1 MGREELK
8 YKYERIIGES
18 SALVDCLKEVDK
30 AVDSKLPVLITGESG
45 TGKELI
51 ARAIH
56 FQGPRGKYSFIS
68 ENPADIS
75 ETLLE
80 TELFGYAAGAFVGA
94 SRGKKGLLEVA
105 DKGSLFLDEISDVSL
120 GLQAKI
126 WQAFQSRYYKTVGD
140 ENRIHFDTR
149 LICATNDD
157 LVASVKKG
165 NFREDLYDYV
175 SQIKITV
182 PPLRE
187 RKDDIPLLI
196 DYFLKKE
203 AREKQ
208 GAEKE
213 TSTEAIEA
221 LVAYCWS
228 GNVRELENEC
238 IRLYGLSGTSITAK
252 DISSRIRH
260 LK

>member
-18 SALVDCLKEVDK
+18 SALVACLKEVDK
-30 AVDSKLPVLITGESG
+30 AIDSKLPVLITGESG
-45 TGKELI
+45 TGKEMI
-51 ARAIH
+51 AKTIH

-80 TELFGYAAGAFVGA
+80 TELFGYSKEAFVGA
-94 SRGKKGLLEVA
+94 LEGRKGLMEIA
-105 DKGSLFLDEISDVSL
+105 DKRSLFLDEISEVSL

-126 WQAFQSRYYKTVGD
+126 MQAFQNGYYKTVGD
-140 ENRIHFDTR
+140 ENRIHFDAR
-149 LICATNDD
+149 LICATSYD
-157 LVASVKKG
+157 LATLVKKG
-165 NFREDLYDYV
+165 NFREDFYDYV
-175 SQIKITV
+175 SQMRIAV

-187 RKDDIPLLI
+187 RKDDIPLLV

-213 TSTEAIEA
+213 ISTEAIEA
-221 LVAYCWS
+221 LVAYCWP
-228 GNVRELENEC
+228 GNARELENEC
-238 IRLYGLSGTSITAK
+238 KRLYCFSETRITAK
-252 DISSRIRH
+252 DISPRIRH